1 MSERSDTSRWLSE
14 DAALGVLELSRGAG
28 RELLNK
34 GWLQPQQDGIFR
46 EAEIVEATILKHI
59 RPSLGRSSE
68 ASNTWT
74 ALRKDGTVGGIVQL
88 ALSEDAALRFEIVV
102 DELTRSLSGV
112 VNDEQLVIAV
122 RGPLRR
128 RLVFID
134 LTEELN
140 ARLTAFCRR
149 ANRGP
154 VPASRR
160 GRPRKTADVHALPL
174 RATSS

>member
-88 ALSEDAALRFEIVV
+88 ALSEDAALR
-102 DELTRSLSGV
+102 
-112 VNDEQLVIAV
+112 
-122 RGPLRR
+122 R

>member
-88 ALSEDAALRFEIVV
+88 ALSEDAALRF
-102 DELTRSLSGV
+102 
-112 VNDEQLVIAV
+112 
-122 RGPLRR
+122 